1 MDRSEF
7 FRMMENPD
15 QLGREVI
22 GEITDIVNIFP
33 YFQSAHLLLLK
44 ALKNSSDIR
53 FESQLRKS
61 AVYIADREVL
71 YYFLKTPELVAEQT
85 TEATSET
92 PTEATVEQEAAQATE
107 PAIEPVIEQV
117 TEPSHE
123 EPVEAMPE
131 TVNEMPAEPVTEP
144 ANEVPAGPVPELV
157 PEAVTGIAEE
167 VTADHFVTSTEEIK
181 FKADERNVES
191 QQTVIEDGKSSED
204 IIHEIEKSA
213 EGRTEGH
220 KSKVLDKLFTRPIL
234 IASEPDEDELGSS
247 LFVIEDETPEP
258 EDRIF
263 FMDPG
268 FSVPLEEVH
277 IGKPPE
283 PVEELA
289 AQVTEEISVTAVTED
304 QGEAVSA
311 EPAFYGESVEE
322 KTPTAEVEAGFISVS
337 PSPEPAGPA
346 SRKQLQSELIEKF
359 IMANPRIEPK
369 KEKTEAPPEDKS
381 KPFVEERGGFVT
393 ETLAKI
399 YVNQGYYSKAIDIY
413 EKLCLKFPEKSSY
426 FAAQIETIKELIN
439 KQ

>member
-1 MDRSEF
+1 
-7 FRMMENPD
+7 MMENPD

-71 YYFLKTPELVAEQT
+71 YYFLKTPESVAEQT
-85 TEATSET
+85 AEPASET
-92 PTEATVEQEAAQATE
+92 LTMAAVEPLTPQATE
-107 PAIEPVIEQV
+107 PATESVAEQV
-117 TEPSHE
+117 PEPLKE
-123 EPVEAMPE
+123 EPVEAVTE
-131 TVNEMPAEPVTEP
+131 TEYVVQTEPVAEP
-144 ANEVPAGPVPELV
+144 ADEVPAGPVPEPV
-157 PEAVTGIAEE
+157 PETFTGIAEE
-167 VTADHFVTSTEEIK
+167 VTADHFVTATEEITL
-181 FKADERNVES
+181 KAEERNIES

-204 IIHEIEKSA
+204 IIHEIEKSE
-213 EGRTEGH
+213 EGRAESD
-220 KSKVLDKLFTRPIL
+220 KSKAPDKLFTRPIL
-234 IASEPDEDELGSS
+234 IAAEPDEDELGSS

-268 FSVPLEEVH
+268 FSVPLEEVYA
-277 IGKPPE
+277 GE
-283 PVEELA
+283 PSVPAEEEA
-289 AQVTEEISVTAVTED
+289 KVTEEVSVSAVTTD
-304 QGEAVSA
+304 KGEAVSA
-311 EPAFYGESVEE
+311 EPVHYDESVEE
-322 KTPTAEVEAGFISVS
+322 KIPKVEAEAELISIS
-337 PSPEPAGPA
+337 PAPEPAGP
-346 SRKQLQSELIEKF
+346 SSKKQLQSELIEKF

-369 KEKTEAPPEDKS
+369 KEKTEAPAEDMS

-426 FAAQIETIKELIN
+426 FAAQIETIKELLN

>member
-71 YYFLKTPELVAEQT
+71 YYFLKT
-85 TEATSET
+85 S
-92 PTEATVEQEAAQATE
+92 E
-107 PAIEPVIEQV
+107 PADEVSGEV
-117 TEPSHE
+117 AVDH
-123 EPVEAMPE
+123 
-131 TVNEMPAEPVTEP
+131 AE
-144 ANEVPAGPVPELV
+144 
-157 PEAVTGIAEE
+157 EAVTEKVLEEYPESLEEE
-167 VTADHFVTSTEEIK
+167 VRIEQQEPVKEEAEAENK
-181 FKADERNVES
+181 VNAPEMASASVDESSIES

-204 IIHEIEKSA
+204 IIQEIEKSA
-213 EGRTEGH
+213 ERVTGGD
-220 KSKVLDKLFTRPIL
+220 SKGAPDTLFTRSIL
-234 IASEPDEDELGSS
+234 IASEPEDEFGPS

-263 FMDPG
+263 YMDPG
-268 FSVPLEEVH
+268 FSVPLEMISAEKSSQSVGEQIEEAGVPSVEATMTESVPEDVGPTPEASEVDR
-277 IGKPPE
+277 E
-283 PVEELA
+283 LVEEESL
-289 AQVTEEISVTAVTED
+289 
-304 QGEAVSA
+304 SA
-311 EPAFYGESVEE
+311 ETEAEMA
-322 KTPTAEVEAGFISVS
+322 TASPPSEP
-337 PSPEPAGPA
+337 PSPA
-346 SRKQLQSELIEKF
+346 SKKQLQAELIEKF
-359 IMANPRIEPK
+359 IMANPRIEPQ
-369 KEKTEAPPEDKS
+369 KEKTEIVNEDIS

-426 FAAQIETIKELIN
+426 FATQIELIKELIN